1 MAKYVVEK
9 LYKVHRERLGKVKSL
24 TDNRLHVMDF
34 LTNKTWKKTAAY
46 HQELRIMKHN
56 EEMYERIAKVENG
69 ESIIAK
75 EKREHVK
82 KVSEGSK
89 VMDRLKRGDRERKIL
104 LIQKE
109 NEHLHARLQKAS
121 AEYTMKKCNE
131 WYKHHELF
139 KKGRRT
145 DVTAGHIMNVPKN
158 LLPKYLPSI
167 HRDMRS
173 EASTFANDYGE
184 STFGDSTRGPSKQS
198 MSAGG
203 SFEGSAVSSSL
214 LDDGSV
220 FVDVPSGTFAN
231 PIESRR
237 YRNLTTS
244 KSDTNPD
251 VLQGMKKGH
260 KSNSLGSPLTVDP
273 TEGEEE
279 GSGGQN
285 LFQHSFMSN
294 MGQDVFYEDVNDSVG
309 SFHSKSASTS
319 MLEDQS
325 YYMIAQR
332 QFAIPFEH
340 KNCIIQIFIAES
352 GEDTIYMR
360 VISATAPFTVLT
372 MRSITLDQYFE
383 VVVLLHN
390 MPQAASAIE
399 NVSHL
404 RSLLTN
410 MFHEADSDQSGSL
423 SFDEFHALM
432 EKIDLGITS
441 QELRFV
447 ISEADENADGVV
459 DYEEFVPIAVDM
471 ILAFR
476 ARTTAR
482 KHMTEAEGTLDE
494 DIHKALRSTP
504 DIERI
509 ASVCLE
515 KLIEADPK
523 KTGIM
528 RVNDLRRKLQSISGV
543 GLSALEINMVCQS
556 LPRDQLQ
563 RCKYATF
570 KEVLYDV
577 RFVSMKNMIVESRGT
592 FFQNHLLDI
601 CKQEEQKIREEV
613 GDDIAVPGMI
623 PFRNLVNMM
632 IKSQVLTLNRLQVMV
647 IVSEAHV
654 VNDMVNYHTFVP
666 TAAKAIEMMFEPN
679 SVRVRSELLENTDL
693 SVSQL
698 LEGESNED
706 FHARL
711 VALFNVYDIQHT
723 GELDPKQ
730 FSNCMQ
736 SLELNLTPSEIF
748 ALMAS
753 ADVDHSGTVSFEEFV
768 SFCTHNLL
776 HLEKE
781 KRLRQLQTSE
791 GPKRSTATPDMPCKN
806 NKVFD
811 DMFQGHLLAVFAAAD
826 KDSNG
831 VLDAEEIHGL
841 LGSLDV
847 NLTQFQL
854 DVLLSEMDSNDDNRI
869 TYAEF
874 VPVCA
879 ELLQSFRNRAAAG
892 AVSAVDERA
901 VAKQTMRL
909 CNSEKFELKQIS
921 SFVYDKVMMV
931 MQTVQDIDARR
942 VTLKSILH
950 NVMTG
955 LCKSEANMLLAK
967 LCPSE
972 KVMELGFMGKFKK
985 EIDMIDSSTSS
996 QASATPKN
1004 TVSNSGAG
1012 SPTSSSQGRRRRQ
1025 NTFRAMND
1033 ELATLIRRVRET
1045 TIKRSITEPFDVART
1060 EKRLLSALV
1069 KEARKINADN
1079 SENPHLPVRTC
1090 FNVLHHDPH
1099 LRLALFQI
1107 LHIIQFSTCF
1117 EIGTTGVNYQQFAE
1131 FAANKVGYLTSVQN
1145 RQSRGA
1151 VVDNLQGTI
1160 LQFMCGLTEPEFNSY
1175 FEERF
1180 KTQARGDGLI
1190 DEGQLCEI
1198 IAGTPKCAFSE
1209 AECLAIASAFPR
1221 VDENAGDGTGMIS
1234 CDEFMPWGY
1243 SVALTAARER
1253 VIGRRLLFMSTL
1265 AAARAA
1271 KQKFEENGCPKLMAA
1286 ATSDLSSPSAR
1297 LENRETNR
1305 YIINDT
1311 ETVYVPLDR
1320 SVPLIKE
1327 LERLLDMTRLVV
1339 KDERLTIL
1347 LPHEKNHSKNSGY
1360 LNVQVRNVAD
1370 GSDQHSMGKSKS
1382 SAMAAGRSTRDTTEH
1397 DLDDSLL
1404 IKCGKFV
1411 PIRGAPVGVVLV
1423 PIAPGATSTDPAVK
1437 YLPSLVTISMT
1448 SSAQDKA
1455 VTSDGDKGLTVH
1467 VYSTYSGNNV
1477 CVTLPMPV
1485 KLPSVG
1491 LVDREAA
1498 VQFAS
1503 NIVDLMSLSYANGKA
1518 SVQIE

>member
-24 TDNRLHVMDF
+24 TDNRLEVMDF

-131 WYKHHELF
+131 WYKHHALF
-139 KKGRRT
+139 KKGRRS
-145 DVTAGHIMNVPKN
+145 DVTAGHIMNVPKH

-173 EASTFANDYGE
+173 ESSTFANDYGE
-184 STFGDSTRGPSKQS
+184 STFGGGSASAPSKHS
-198 MSAGG
+198 ISA
-203 SFEGSAVSSSL
+203 SSYESHAATTSL

-220 FVDVPSGTFAN
+220 FIDVPSGTFAN

-244 KSDTNPD
+244 KSNTNPD
-251 VLQGMKKGH
+251 LLQSMKK
-260 KSNSLGSPLTVDP
+260 SSLPGSPKGGASFGMETQGSAD
-273 TEGEEE
+273 GEDNNNNN
-279 GSGGQN
+279 N
-285 LFQHSFMSN
+285 LFQHSFL
-294 MGQDVFYEDVNDSVG
+294 SVANNEYYDDDDNSLG
-309 SFHSKSASTS
+309 SLHSKTASTA
-319 MLEDQS
+319 MQDDQG

-340 KNCIIQIFIAES
+340 KNCIVQIFVADS
-352 GEDTIYMR
+352 GEDTIFFR
-360 VISATAPFTVLT
+360 VISATPPYSVLT
-372 MRSITLDQYFE
+372 QRTISLDQYFD
-383 VVVLLHN
+383 VVVQLHN

-482 KHMTEAEGTLDE
+482 KQMSEVEGTIDE
-494 DIHKALRSTP
+494 DIHKALRSSN
-504 DIERI
+504 DIDRI
-509 ASVCLE
+509 AAVCLQ
-515 KLIEADPK
+515 KLVESDPK
-523 KTGIM
+523 KSGII
-528 RVNDLRRKLQSISGV
+528 RVNDLRRKLQGISGV
-543 GLSALEINMVCQS
+543 GLSALEINMICQS

-570 KEVLYDV
+570 KDVLYDV
-577 RFVSMKNMIVESRGT
+577 RFVSMKNMIMESKGT
-592 FFQNHLLDI
+592 FFQNHLLDM

-647 IVSEAHV
+647 IVSEANV

-666 TAAKAIEMMFEPN
+666 AAAKAIEMMFEPN

-711 VALFNVYDIQHT
+711 VSLFNVYDIQHT
-723 GELDPKQ
+723 GELDPRQ
-730 FSNCMQ
+730 FSSCMG

-753 ADVDHSGTVSFEEFV
+753 ADVDHSGTVSFDEFV

-781 KRLRQLQTSE
+781 KRLRHLQSTE
-791 GPKRSTATPDMPCKN
+791 GPRKANATPDMPKGG

-854 DVLLSEMDSNDDNRI
+854 DVLISEMDSNDDNRI
-869 TYAEF
+869 TYMEF

-879 ELLQSFRNRAAAG
+879 ELLQSFRNRAAG
-892 AVSAVDERA
+892 SVSAVDERA
-901 VAKQTMRL
+901 LAKQTMRL
-909 CNSEKFELKQIS
+909 CNAEKFELKQIS
-921 SFVYDKVMMV
+921 SFVYDKVMLV
-931 MQTVQDIDARR
+931 MQTVEDMNARR
-942 VTLKSILH
+942 VMLKGILH

-955 LCKSEANMLLAK
+955 LCKTEANMLLAK

-972 KVMELGFMGKFKK
+972 KVMEMGFMGKFKK
-985 EIDMIDSSTSS
+985 EIDMSNEST
-996 QASATPKN
+996 AATTSA
-1004 TVSNSGAG
+1004 
-1012 SPTSSSQGRRRRQ
+1012 SPTSVNSVSGSSQGRRRRQ
-1025 NTFRAMND
+1025 NTFRAMSD

-1045 TIKRSITEPFDVART
+1045 TIKRSITEPIDVPKV
-1060 EKRLLSALV
+1060 EKRILGALV
-1069 KEARKINADN
+1069 KEARKINT
-1079 SENPHLPVRTC
+1079 ENTESPILPVRTC
-1090 FNVLHHDPH
+1090 FNVLLHDNH
-1099 LRLALFQI
+1099 LRLALYQI
-1107 LHIIQFSTCF
+1107 LHVIQFATCF
-1117 EIGTTGVNYQQFAE
+1117 EIGTTGVNFQQFAE
-1131 FAANKVGYLTSVQN
+1131 YAAKKVAFLTAVETREN
-1145 RQSRGA
+1145 RG
-1151 VVDNLQGTI
+1151 VVLDMLQATP
-1160 LQFMCGLTEPEFNSY
+1160 LQFMNGLTEDEFNQY
-1175 FEERF
+1175 FLGRF
-1180 KTQARGDGLI
+1180 KALNSPNGLI
-1190 DEGQLCEI
+1190 DEAQLCEI
-1198 IAGTPKCAFSE
+1198 IAGTPKCNFSE

-1221 VDENAGDGTGMIS
+1221 VNEDAAEGTGMIVWE
-1234 CDEFMPWGY
+1234 EFMPWGY
-1243 SVALTAARER
+1243 HVALVTAREK

-1265 AAARAA
+1265 GAARMAKNSYETQESPKGLPHAA
-1271 KQKFEENGCPKLMAA
+1271 GDAL
-1286 ATSDLSSPSAR
+1286 LSPSAR
-1297 LENRETNR
+1297 LEARETKK
-1305 YIINDT
+1305 YLINGH
-1311 ETVYVPLDR
+1311 EAVYVPLDR
-1320 SVPLIKE
+1320 SVPLVKE
-1327 LERLLDMTRLVV
+1327 IERLLDMTRLVV
-1339 KDERLTIL
+1339 KDEKLTIL
-1347 LPHEKNHSKNSGY
+1347 LPHEKNHAKNSGGY
-1360 LNVQVRNVAD
+1360 INDEVRNAMQV
-1370 GSDQHSMGKSKS
+1370 GEHGYMGKSKS
-1382 SAMAAGRSTRDTTEH
+1382 GTHGGKLMRELSRRDLKE
-1397 DLDDSLL
+1397 DNLL

-1411 PIRGAPVGVVLV
+1411 PVLGAPSGMNLVPAAPGVVI
-1423 PIAPGATSTDPAVK
+1423 PDPSVQ

-1448 SSAQDKA
+1448 SSAP
-1455 VTSDGDKGLTVH
+1455 SDDAMASNGEKDLSVRI
-1467 VYSTYSGNNV
+1467 YSTYNGNNV

-1503 NIVDLMSLSYANGKA
+1503 NIVDLMRLSYSDKNV
-1518 SVQIE
+1518 SVLI